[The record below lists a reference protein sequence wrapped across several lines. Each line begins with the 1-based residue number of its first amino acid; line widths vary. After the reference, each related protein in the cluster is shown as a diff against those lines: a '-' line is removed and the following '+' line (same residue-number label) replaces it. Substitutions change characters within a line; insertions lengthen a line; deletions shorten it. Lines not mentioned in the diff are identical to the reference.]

1 MSVSDNLEFCPPRI
15 SREMLNPA
23 QNILLTLL
31 CKKHLAAAALLLM
44 TPLFGIAQAIDN
56 SNAQRSIQ
64 SEKYFRINYEND
76 FFSASDRDYTQGILL
91 EKVHPTF
98 HKFFLMKL
106 LWHPAGSAVQY
117 GIGLEQDCYTPNHI
131 DKADIQ
137 YGDRPYAG
145 ALFVKTFQI
154 ATNAARRERVVTQ
167 ISTGIIGPAAG
178 GEGMQRT
185 IHHWINYTQ
194 PLGWHNQIKLDAV
207 INYQVNYEKELVRA
221 EHHFS
226 LSGIGILRAGTLSDK
241 VAAGFTA
248 MAGSF
253 DNPFGS
259 FENGGNR
266 SFKWYVYDQLMGNAV
281 AYDATL
287 QGGVFNR
294 ASPYT
299 IQSRGLNRLTMYNK
313 FGIVL
318 TFRHLYLE
326 YYRTGLTEEFMTSL
340 YHRTGGLQLGFGF

>member
-1 MSVSDNLEFCPPRI
+1 MAG
-15 SREMLNPA
+15 PA
-23 QNILLTLL
+23 
-31 CKKHLAAAALLLM
+31 CLLLA
-44 TPLFGIAQAIDN
+44 PVIGCSQAIDN
-56 SNAQRSIQ
+56 SNAQRAIPSD
-64 SEKYFRINYEND
+64 KYFRINYEND

-91 EKVHPTF
+91 EKVLPSFRH
-98 HKFFLMKL
+98 FFLMKL
-106 LWHPAGSAVQY
+106 LWHPAGTTVQY

-145 ALFVKTFQI
+145 ALFIKTFQI
-154 ATNAARRERVVTQ
+154 ATDAVKRVRVVTQ

-207 INYQVNYEKELVRA
+207 LNYQVNYEKELLQYDN
-221 EHHFS
+221 HFS

-253 DNPFGS
+253 SNPFGGY
-259 FENGGNR
+259 ENAGRR

-281 AYDATL
+281 GYDATL
-287 QGGVFNR
+287 QGGIFDR
-294 ASPYT
+294 SSPYT
-299 IQSRGLNRLTMYNK
+299 ISNRGLNRLTMYNK